1 VGEIEVG
8 LQQDAQREI
17 QALRKQL
24 REESK
29 KREKEI
35 LDFKRVARED
45 VKEQIAASLR
55 CVDVG
60 FSGYPVTFIG
70 TRSWSR
76 SGWRSQH
83 RSNSRSTCRFE
94 NRYPSA

>member
-35 LDFKRVARED
+35 LEFKRVARED

-60 FSGYPVTFIG
+60 FSGYPVTLLG
-70 TRSWSR
+70 TRSWSK

-83 RSNSRSTCRFE
+83 RSNSKSTCRSE